1 MKIWPEHCQRPGT
14 ETGRLRNGL
23 HVDFIRVQT
32 IKKILEY
39 NVSMVRY
46 RKLSIISL
54 VGLAAIAIAL
64 YSHQLVDSNPEQ
76 NQPVHA
82 VSGAKPA
89 DKNQAGSQTISPGKD
104 NQEVLSAIEAPLITE
119 DLQDLSTE
127 SESITL
133 SGWVGTE
140 FGGNIAGETVVLYSG
155 HLSVNYSMITGIS
168 GEFIFTDLK
177 PSYDYVLKV
186 SPQGMFKRYTKY
198 PLKLRSDQEVF
209 NIVLESI
216 PLGTLTGRIADPYGR
231 TVTGIELFI
240 KSLEIDYW
248 STKVITDTNGSFIV
262 AEFPKGRFQLSTR
275 GQQSLTATGFRFDPA
290 TATGEVVNLTIDVGP
305 YHLSGRIYDESGH
318 SIDGAYVF
326 LNWTLQENGIRIRST
341 RQVSADANG
350 EFLFTELGPGDH
362 ELVVSAWRDNTVGQ
376 IIKRTIRQ
384 TVNVSVDPQELI
396 IFINT
401 L

>member
-1 MKIWPEHCQRPGT
+1 MKSGCKP
-14 ETGRLRNGL
+14 L
-23 HVDFIRVQT
+23 
-32 IKKILEY
+32 KKILGY

-46 RKLSIISL
+46 QKLSIVSL

-82 VSGAKPA
+82 VSGSKLA
-89 DKNQAGSQTISPGKD
+89 DKNQAGSQIIPPGKVS
-104 NQEVLSAIEAPLITE
+104 QEVLSAIEAPLITE
-119 DLQDLSTE
+119 DLQDLTTE

-177 PSYDYVLKV
+177 PSYDYTLKV

-216 PLGTLTGRIADPYGR
+216 PLGTLTGRISDPYGR

-240 KSLEIDYW
+240 KSLEIDSW
-248 STKVITDTNGSFIV
+248 STKVITDTNGSFSV

-275 GQQSLTATGFRFDPA
+275 GQQS
-290 TATGEVVNLTIDVGP
+290 
-305 YHLSGRIYDESGH
+305 
-318 SIDGAYVF
+318 
-326 LNWTLQENGIRIRST
+326 
-341 RQVSADANG
+341 
-350 EFLFTELGPGDH
+350 
-362 ELVVSAWRDNTVGQ
+362 
-376 IIKRTIRQ
+376 
-384 TVNVSVDPQELI
+384 
-396 IFINT
+396 
-401 L
+401 

>member
-1 MKIWPEHCQRPGT
+1 MA
-14 ETGRLRNGL
+14 
-23 HVDFIRVQT
+23 
-32 IKKILEY
+32 
-39 NVSMVRY
+39 RY
-46 RKLSIISL
+46 RKLSIVSL

-82 VSGAKPA
+82 VSGSKPA
-89 DKNQAGSQTISPGKD
+89 DKNQAGSQIIPPGKD
-104 NQEVLSAIEAPLITE
+104 SQEVLSAIEAPLITE
-119 DLQDLSTE
+119 DLQDLTTE

-140 FGGNIAGETVVLYSG
+140 FGVNIAGETVVLYSG
-155 HLSVNYSMITGIS
+155 HLTARYSMITGIS

-177 PSYDYVLKV
+177 PSYDYTLKV

-198 PLKLRSDQEVF
+198 PLNLRSDQEVF

-240 KSLEIDYW
+240 KSLEIDFW
-248 STKVITDTNGSFIV
+248 STKAITDTNGSFSV

-275 GQQSLTATGFRFDPA
+275 GQQSLTATGFRFDP
-290 TATGEVVNLTIDVGP
+290 ATGEVVNLTIDVGP

-326 LNWTLQENGIRIRST
+326 LNWTLQENGIRIRSI

-396 IFINT
+396 IFINM